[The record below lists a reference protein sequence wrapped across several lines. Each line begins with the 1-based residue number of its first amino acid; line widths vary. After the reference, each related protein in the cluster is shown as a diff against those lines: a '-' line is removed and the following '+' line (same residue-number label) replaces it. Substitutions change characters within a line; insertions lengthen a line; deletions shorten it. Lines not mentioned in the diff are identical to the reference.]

1 MNIIKF
7 IIFPI
12 LILISVNLYS
22 QHHLFFYIPECPN
35 STNIDID
42 SGKDISISP
51 NPSCDFIS
59 IDFNQIL
66 TNIDNCKIQITNL
79 AGQIVFNKTIN
90 IKHLVSNKQVIDT
103 SDFEQGI
110 YSVSIIS
117 DDLFIRKKIII
128 CK

>member
-59 IDFNQIL
+59 IDFNKIL
-66 TNIDNCKIQITNL
+66 TDITQCKIQITNL

-90 IKHLVSNKQVIDT
+90 IKHLLSNKQVIDT

-110 YSVSIIS
+110 YLVSIIS